1 MLETVT
7 VDPLIVL
14 AVIVDPI
21 NVEYPIAPATIVL
34 AIRVDVVTVEPFRVE

>member
-1 MLETVT
+1 MLETVA

-14 AVIVDPI
+14 VVMVDPVS
-21 NVEYPIAPATIVL
+21 VEYPIAPATIVL